1 MKITFNYIFIYIY
14 FYIYRVQRVVVNDF
28 MSGWRSVTSGVP
40 QGSLLGPILFKIF
53 IHDIDSGVEFTLSKF
68 VEDTKLWG
76 VVDTPEGWDAI
87 QRDLDRLEQWDE
99 ESLIRVNKSKC
110 KILHWVK
117 ATLTTNTS

>member
-87 QRDLDRLEQWDE
+87 QRDLDRLEQWVHVN
-99 ESLIRVNKSKC
+99 LMRFNKSKC